1 MQESALRDHGAVS
14 QEVVEQMAI
23 GVKRKLN
30 TDYGLAT
37 SGIAGPTGGTTEK
50 PVGTIWIAL
59 ATKDGVISK
68 LNLGYSRDR
77 IYTLPHYLC
86 LTCLDWYVEKL
97 EFRFMYFFNGFF
109 SISPGNKLHL
119 INAFIITKPYFQDFF
134 Y

>member
-1 MQESALRDHGAVS
+1 MQESALHGHGAVS

-37 SGIAGPTGGTTEK
+37 SGIAGPTGGTADK

-59 ATKDGVISK
+59 ASKSGVISKK

-77 IYTLPHYLC
+77 NIHVTSLSVLNM
-86 LTCLDWYVEKL
+86 LRL
-97 EFRFMYFFNGFF
+97 ELLKN
-109 SISPGNKLHL
+109 
-119 INAFIITKPYFQDFF
+119 
-134 Y
+134 